1 MRREMMDANSAM
13 LVTKEVQKQREAE
26 KEGEF

>member
-1 MRREMMDANSAM
+1 MMDANSAM

-26 KEGEF
+26 KEGEFW